1 MTPLENIVIRCFV
14 VVFALTALSCAEGTT
29 VGANRLLVS
38 TDLTGDWEILDVNL
52 DSSIAIPITKN
63 TGGNNK
69 DPSWSPNGG
78 QVATSSNRL
87 EDYELFILDLDGSV
101 VRQLTDNH
109 VSDEQPAW
117 SPDGG
122 FIAFK
127 SDRTGDVELFV
138 MLPDGTEI
146 RQLTN
151 SPGEDW
157 HPAWSPDGRSL
168 AFASNR
174 NGNWDIF
181 VMLPDGTEIRQL
193 TDSPDTDLEPVWS
206 PDGKQLAFT
215 SNRDGRL
222 EVFLLE
228 VSSQNISKT
237 GITGIPADWRY
248 SEGSEE

>member
-1 MTPLENIVIRCFV
+1 MTPQENIVIRCFV
-14 VVFALTALSCAEGTT
+14 VIFALTALSCADGTT

-38 TDLTGDWEILDVNL
+38 TDQTGDWEILDVNL

-87 EDYELFILDLDGSV
+87 EDYELFVLDVDGSV

-127 SDRTGDVELFV
+127 SDRTSDVELFV
-138 MLPDGTEI
+138 MRPDGTE
-146 RQLTN
+146 
-151 SPGEDW
+151 
-157 HPAWSPDGRSL
+157 
-168 AFASNR
+168 
-174 NGNWDIF
+174 
-181 VMLPDGTEIRQL
+181 VRQL
-193 TDSPDTDLEPVWS
+193 TDSPGTDLEPVWS

-228 VSSQNISKT
+228 VSSQDISKT